1 MIKFLQLTYILL
13 SFCCTHLQA
22 QSLEE
27 RRRGEIILELSDASF
42 VTSVQTIVARFE
54 TNNLSKTVQKS
65 VLIPITN
72 AFPIYL
78 LRFDANVLDEDKLY
92 ESLKK
97 AIGMVAIQWN
107 YNVYQRN
114 TLPNDPQYDE
124 QWHLNQINAPS
135 IWDELHGGVTACGD
149 TIVVAVSDFGFDVHH
164 PDLQNNIW
172 YNRREIPNNGVD
184 DDGNGYIDD
193 YEGWNEGDQ
202 NDKHIVDTVNT
213 NERLRPHGTPCAGII
228 GAVGNNGKLLSGINW
243 HIKLMILSNSRT
255 IDKLIG
261 NYAYALKMRQLWRQ
275 SNGLKGAFVA
285 VTSMSIGLKANTRP
299 EQQPVW
305 CGMYDKLGAE
315 GILNVVATRDADE
328 NVDVTGDVPSQCGA
342 ASLICVTAT
351 SKQDEKLK
359 FAATGSISVDL
370 GAPGESIPVLYP
382 KNDSNFD
389 SGTSYATPLVA
400 GAAALM
406 YNAPFDGLCKSLK
419 TNPIDA
425 AMVVKNVLLKGV
437 KKVSSLQNTTVS
449 GGRLDVWQSYQL
461 LKKRYTVLQTGDF
474 FKMYPNPTMDK
485 LFVEVNLTSV
495 GAKGRVEVTNAI
507 GQRIAEASLDQTSGI
522 FERVEWDTN
531 PWAAGIYCVKVISE
545 NAVFQSV
552 MKILVIKE

>member
-1 MIKFLQLTYILL
+1 MTKFLQLTYILL
-13 SFCCTHLQA
+13 SFCCAHVQA

-27 RRRGEIILELSDASF
+27 RRRGEILLELSDTSIL
-42 VTSVQTIVARFE
+42 TSVQAIVARFE
-54 TNNLSKTVQKS
+54 KNNLSKTVEKS
-65 VLIPITN
+65 ILTPVAH

-78 LRFDANVLDEDKLY
+78 LRFDANILEEDKVY
-92 ESLKK
+92 NALKK
-97 AIGMVAIQWN
+97 NTGIIAIQWN

-114 TLPNDPQYDE
+114 TLPNDPQYNE
-124 QWHLNQINAPS
+124 QWHLNLINAPR
-135 IWDELHGGVTACGD
+135 IWDELQGGVTTCGD

-184 DDGNGYIDD
+184 EDGNGYIDD

-202 NDKHIVDTVNT
+202 NDKHNIDTVNI

-228 GAVGNNGKLLSGINW
+228 GAVGNNGKLHSGINW
-243 HIKLMILSNSRT
+243 HVKLMILSNART

-261 NYAYALKMRQLWRQ
+261 NYAYALKMRQLWRE

-285 VTSMSIGLKANTRP
+285 VTSMSIGLKANVRP
-299 EQQPVW
+299 EQQPIW

-315 GILNVVATRDADE
+315 GILNVVATRDSDE
-328 NVDVTGDVPSQCGA
+328 NVDATGDVPSQCGA

-359 FAATGSISVDL
+359 FAATGQISVDL

-382 KNDSNFD
+382 NNDSNFD
-389 SGTSYATPLVA
+389 TGTSYSAPLVA

-406 YNAPFDGLCKSLK
+406 YNVPFDGLCKSLK
-419 TNPIDA
+419 TNPIEA
-425 AMVVKNVLLKGV
+425 AMVVKKVLLNGV
-437 KKVSSLQNTTVS
+437 KKISSLQNTTVS

-461 LKKRYTVLQTGDF
+461 LKKRYTALRTGDF

-495 GAKGRVEVTNAI
+495 GGKGKVEVTNVT
-507 GQRIAEASLDQTSGI
+507 GQHIAETLIDQTSGI

-531 PWAAGIYCVKVISE
+531 QWAAGVYCIKVISE
-545 NAVFQSV
+545 NADFQRV
-552 MKILVIKE
+552 MKILVLK

>member
-1 MIKFLQLTYILL
+1 MIKFFQLTYILL
-13 SFCCTHLQA
+13 CFCCTHLQA
-22 QSLEE
+22 QSMND

-42 VTSVQTIVARFE
+42 LPSIQAIVAGFE
-54 TNNLSKTVQKS
+54 RNNLSKKAQKS
-65 VLIPITN
+65 IVTPITN

-78 LRFDANVLDEDKLY
+78 LRLDPNATDEYKVY
-92 ESLKK
+92 EALKK
-97 AIGMVAIQWN
+97 HIGTVAIQWN

-114 TLPNDPQYDE
+114 TLPNDPKYDE
-124 QWHLNQINAPS
+124 QWHLNLINAPS

-149 TIVVAVSDFGFDVHH
+149 TIVVAVSDFGFDVNH

-172 YNRREIPNNGVD
+172 HNRRELPNNGVD

-193 YEGWNEGDQ
+193 YEGWNAGDQ
-202 NDKHIVDTVNT
+202 NDKHTIDTVNV

-243 HIKLMILSNSRT
+243 NIKLMILSNTKT
-255 IDKLIG
+255 IDRLIG
-261 NYAYALKMRQLWRQ
+261 NYAYALKMRQLWRE

-285 VTSMSIGLKANTRP
+285 VTSMSIGLKSNTRP

-305 CGMYDKLGAE
+305 CNMYEQLGAE

-328 NVDVTGDVPSQCGA
+328 NVDETGDVPSQCGA

-359 FAATGSISVDL
+359 YAATGQVSVDL

-382 KNDSNFD
+382 NNDADFD
-389 SGTSYATPLVA
+389 SGTSYSAPLVA

-419 TNPIDA
+419 TNPIEA

-437 KKVSSLQNTTVS
+437 KRVSSLQNTTVS

-461 LKKRYTVLQTGDF
+461 LKKRYTALRTGDF

-485 LFVEVNLTSV
+485 LFVEVNLTNV
-495 GAKGRVEVTNAI
+495 GGKGKALVVNAT
-507 GQRIAEASLDQTSGI
+507 GQQMAETMIDQTSGI

-531 PWAAGIYCVKVISE
+531 QWAAGIYCIKVLSE
-545 NAVFQSV
+545 NNDFNRV
-552 MKILVIKE
+552 MKILVIK